1 MPMAGMAKVR
11 VTSQKC
17 AKDAIHADA
26 EANIAVLA
34 AVAPNTTT
42 KTDIVIRIRN
52 GKRRTTHE

>member
-1 MPMAGMAKVR
+1 MSVAGQTKEC
-11 VTSQKC
+11 VTSQRHTK
-17 AKDAIHADA
+17 AAVHTDA

>member
-1 MPMAGMAKVR
+1 MCAKAAMSVAGRTKEC
-11 VTSQKC
+11 VTNQKC

-42 KTDIVIRIRN
+42 KTD
-52 GKRRTTHE
+52 T